1 MAFFNNYQSYY
12 NPMYN
17 QPYANALANTGQFLN
32 QNGTKIYVQGEAAAK
47 SYLVA
52 PNASVVLWD
61 SERPIFYEKYADTNG
76 MPTLKRF
83 RFVEDSAETPQESV
97 SEVKVDYVTKE
108 DLNAV
113 YGQISDLRTELEGLS
128 IRRPSKKKE
137 VTDDE

>member
-1 MAFFNNYQSYY
+1 MALFNNYQPYY

-17 QPYANALANTGQFLN
+17 QPYANALASSGFLN
-32 QNGTKIYVQGEAAAK
+32 QNGKIYVQGEAAAK

-61 SERPIFYEKYADTNG
+61 SERPIFYEKSADMNG

-83 RFVEDSAETPQESV
+83 RYIDDGTETPQESV
-97 SEVKVDYVTKE
+97 SEVKVDYVTRE
-108 DLNAV
+108 DLQAV

-137 VTDDE
+137 VTEDE